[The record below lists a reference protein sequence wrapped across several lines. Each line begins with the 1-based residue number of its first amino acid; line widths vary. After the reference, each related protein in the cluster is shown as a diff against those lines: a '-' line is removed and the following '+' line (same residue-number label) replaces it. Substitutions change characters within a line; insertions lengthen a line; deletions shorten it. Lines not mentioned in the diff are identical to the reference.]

1 MKTSKLLVYAV
12 AAFVVAATL
21 SARGQSFSATLDG
34 IAPGLT
40 HNGTRDGSFLFDYP
54 AGVMNFTGDYSF
66 SAFCVQPL
74 EDIDFNETLVYEIQ
88 NPVSL
93 ANSDMIAR
101 LVGIYLSSPSN
112 ETAAAVQWA
121 IWEVTTETTS
131 NQTLFGGSVNIT
143 GDTAEAT
150 ATATL
155 ADQYLTNILNN
166 PANYSPVALTYLTHP
181 SRQDVVTWNAVPEP
195 TSAGL
200 AVISGLLLLRR
211 RRA

>member
-1 MKTSKLLVYAV
+1 MKNSTLLLC
-12 AAFVVAATL
+12 VVAALVGAATP
-21 SARGQSFSATLDG
+21 SALGQSFSATLNG
-34 IAPGLT
+34 ISPGLT
-40 HNGTRDGSFLFDYP
+40 HNGTRDGSPFTAYP

-74 EDIDFNETLVYEIQ
+74 EGINFSETLIYEIQ

-101 LVGIYLSSPSN
+101 LVGIYLSSPTT

-121 IWEVTTETTS
+121 IWEVTNETTAS
-131 NQTLFGGSVNIT
+131 QTLLNGSVNIA
-143 GDTAEAT
+143 GDTTAAS

-155 ADQYLTNILNN
+155 ADQYLTNIFTN
-166 PANYSPVALTYLTHP
+166 PTGYSPVALTYLTHP
-181 SRQDVVTWNAVPEP
+181 NRQDVVTWNAVPEP
-195 TSAGL
+195 TGAAL